1 MVVKLDF
8 DKLRASRQASWL
20 ALDLFMVVLVSVN
33 LVFIVFDT
41 LYATADMQALLE
53 NIAPGFNRFYR
64 EQIHAHFLFYDLI
77 FVSIFLA
84 EFFFQWVMAV
94 RRRLYPRWYFY
105 PFAHW
110 YDLLGCIPL
119 GSFRALRLL
128 RVASLLV
135 RLQKMGIIDLT
146 DTAIYRFFAFYFD
159 AFIEQVT
166 DRVMIRTLDDIRR
179 EVEHESPIAREII
192 TDVVAPQR
200 EQLVRHISRRIGRVA
215 QQSYDHHHDTI
226 RDYADSV
233 IRDAIGADRNIRN
246 IERVPLIGRSVVE
259 NLRESI
265 NDIVHSI
272 FDRTVR
278 DISAAENN
286 RLVDEA
292 VTVIIDAI
300 LEEHPTEGEA
310 GEREELGDLGT
321 RITVEAIEVIKERVR
336 IQHWKQRLDRNPP
349 TAASAEIPDPQA
361 ATRQ

>member
-41 LYATADMQALLE
+41 LYAAADMQALLAKV
-53 NIAPGFNRFYR
+53 APDLDHFYR
-64 EQIHAHFLFYDLI
+64 ERIHAHFLFYDLI

-94 RRRLYPRWYFY
+94 RRELYPRWYFY

-128 RVASLLV
+128 RIASLLV
-135 RLQKMGIIDLT
+135 RLQKMGVIDLT

-200 EQLVRHISRRIGRVA
+200 EALVRHLSRRIGRVA
-215 QQSYDHHHDTI
+215 QQSYENHHDAI
-226 RDYADSV
+226 RHYADSV
-233 IRDAIGADRNIRN
+233 IRDAIGKDRNIRN
-246 IERVPLIGRSVVE
+246 LERVPLIGRSVVE

-265 NDIVHSI
+265 NDIVHEI

-278 DISAAENN
+278 DISTAENN

-300 LEEHPTEGEA
+300 LEEHATEGEP
-310 GEREELGDLGT
+310 EELGDLGT
-321 RITVEAIEVIKERVR
+321 RITVEAIEVIKERIRV
-336 IQHWKQRLDRNPP
+336 QHWKQRLDETPP
-349 TAASAEIPDPQA
+349 AAASEPA
-361 ATRQ
+361 